1 MESSQS
7 GAKSI
12 CDTYNDIA
20 ATCSKFGGLLEKI
33 NHISPIES
41 KGLSLLD
48 VKCDTMLSYLVNL
61 SYLILKKCSGHSID
75 DDETRER
82 LVNARVILEKIRPL
96 EDKLKYQ
103 IDKYVKASMTGQ
115 ADVADKSR
123 YRANV
128 KDLDSDVSD
137 RDESDEDA
145 TKETKDKESKKT
157 GIYKIPKLAAV
168 PYTHL
173 SKEEKQKQ
181 LLENAKKRAL
191 NSSVMQ
197 ELKETYS
204 EQPIEITN
212 TNTLRNTL
220 TNFRKEKER
229 YEETY
234 FTRLPVTKKEKHRD
248 KLMSSLTIGT
258 FGSEATRFEDLS
270 ALSGR
275 LPSSA
280 KKRRK
285 SGKTLRK
292 KSFKRRRTF

>member
-1 MESSQS
+1 MED
-7 GAKSI
+7 AKSI
-12 CDTYNDIA
+12 CDAYNDIA
-20 ATCSKFGGLLEKI
+20 ATCCKFGGILEKI

-48 VKCDTMLSYLVNL
+48 IKCDTMISYLLNV
-61 SYLILKKCSGHSID
+61 SYLILKKCNGHSIN

-82 LVNARVILEKIRPL
+82 LVNARVILEKIKPL

-115 ADVADKSR
+115 VDVADKSR
-123 YRANV
+123 YRANL

-137 RDESDEDA
+137 GEESNEGPDEE
-145 TKETKDKESKKT
+145 TKESKETKKT

-168 PYTHL
+168 PYDHV

-181 LLENAKKRAL
+181 LLEAAKKRAL
-191 NSSVMQ
+191 NSTVMQ
-197 ELKETYS
+197 ELKESYS
-204 EQPIEITN
+204 EQPLEITN

-248 KLMSSLTIGT
+248 KLMSTLTMGN

-275 LPSSA
+275 LPSST
-280 KKRRK
+280 KKRKK
-285 SGKTLRK
+285 SGKITKK